1 MKRISQYIDDESF
14 IQWIFAPTEEL
25 EKQWTDYYKR
35 ANKRERKNIDEAK
48 SVLLQFKSKRKEITE
63 KEKLDLFSAVL
74 HKIERREKSRV
85 LHLFHSHVVRYA
97 AIAIVFFALGAIL
110 FYQRDNQPDD
120 FLFAE
125 ELNETVSEGD
135 AKLIRYTGE
144 SIDLE
149 KDKST
154 VAYSNDG
161 LLVVNQDTIKSAPT
175 SKAPQQEALN
185 QLIIPYGKNSEILLA
200 DGTKVYL
207 NAGTRLVYPEQFTG
221 SKRQVF
227 LSGEAFFEVCHDP
240 EHPFIVKTSD
250 LSVEVLGTHFN
261 VSAYPSDNII
271 ETVLT
276 EGKVV
281 LQKNK
286 SGLFEKKTELVPNQ
300 LASFDKRTSESTLRF
315 VDVENYV
322 SWKDQILKFESSD
335 LFHVLSKVERY
346 YNIRFSYS
354 DLPLKDILI
363 SGKLELQESQD
374 ELIARISR
382 TASVDIVKTEEN
394 RYEIRNKE

>member
-1 MKRISQYIDDESF
+1 M
-14 IQWIFAPTEEL
+14 
-25 EKQWTDYYKR
+25 
-35 ANKRERKNIDEAK
+35 
-48 SVLLQFKSKRKEITE
+48 
-63 KEKLDLFSAVL
+63 
-74 HKIERREKSRV
+74 
-85 LHLFHSHVVRYA
+85 
-97 AIAIVFFALGAIL
+97 
-110 FYQRDNQPDD
+110 
-120 FLFAE
+120 
-125 ELNETVSEGD
+125 
-135 AKLIRYTGE
+135 
-144 SIDLE
+144 
-149 KDKST
+149 
-154 VAYSNDG
+154 
-161 LLVVNQDTIKSAPT
+161 VVNQDTIKSAPT

-227 LSGEAFFEVCHDP
+227 LSGEAFFEVSHDP

-382 TASVDIVKTEEN
+382 TASVDIVKTEGN